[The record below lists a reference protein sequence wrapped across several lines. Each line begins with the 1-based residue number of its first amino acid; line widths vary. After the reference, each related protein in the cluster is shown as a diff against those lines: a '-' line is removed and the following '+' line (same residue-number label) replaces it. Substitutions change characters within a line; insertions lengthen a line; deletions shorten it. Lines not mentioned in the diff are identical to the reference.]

1 MNRNLSWVRSPEA
14 GGLTP
19 CDCGGDQ
26 QEEEILLFFPAK
38 DSAEEK
44 TYTHCLPQPVQLLF
58 PASMKVFFF
67 SCCARTWTWITMV
80 VDPKLLFTADPEFI
94 FPGGICGILFQV
106 NILGVF
112 IETREDT
119 LPPAPRPKAQGL
131 VSKQVQYPKLR
142 LFLLIAFASWSLKVY
157 LSHGSELHSE
167 FEAFWFLFLICF
179 KLLSF

>member
-1 MNRNLSWVRSPEA
+1 MNRNLSWIRSPEA
-14 GGLTP
+14 GALTP

-26 QEEEILLFFPAK
+26 QEEEILLFFLAK
-38 DSAEEK
+38 DSADVK
-44 TYTHCLPQPVQLLF
+44 TYTHCLPQPVHLLF
-58 PASMKVFFF
+58 PTSMKVFSF

-80 VDPKLLFTADPEFI
+80 ADSKLLFTADPEFI
-94 FPGGICGILFQV
+94 FAGGICDILFQV

-112 IETREDT
+112 IGTREDHP
-119 LPPAPRPKAQGL
+119 LPKGG

-142 LFLLIAFASWSLKVY
+142 LFLLTAFIASWSLKVCP
-157 LSHGSELHSE
+157 SHGSELHSA

>member
-119 LPPAPRPKAQGL
+119 LPPRPPPQGSGAGEQTGA
-131 VSKQVQYPKLR
+131 VPKIEVVFTHCFCIL
-142 LFLLIAFASWSLKVY
+142 
-157 LSHGSELHSE
+157 E
-167 FEAFWFLFLICF
+167 FEGI
-179 KLLSF
+179 SFSWI